1 MRNHPLGLIIRADA
15 SPYIGTGH
23 IMRCLALAQWAQA
36 EDIKATLIS
45 RVSVAWVI
53 EKIHQAGIDFRI
65 IAGEPPSEEDPLE
78 LLEQIGI
85 EESGGWVILDG
96 YHFGPDCQKKVRAT
110 GHRLLVIDDYMHQ
123 PEYSCDVLLNQNIGA
138 DDFAYTGDIGQKLLG
153 PRYTLLRPEFATA
166 RERARHRVLS
176 EKVCNVLLTLGGGDF
191 SDHLGKVADCFAIP
205 ELASCILR
213 VIAGAMP
220 HDRIRDLLRS
230 CPAKI
235 EILSRV
241 DDMPALLLDTD
252 LCVTAGGSTCWE
264 LCCLGVPFLTLEIAK
279 NQHFVVS
286 GLRESLVTE
295 MFEPQNF
302 AKALQSQCMR
312 QRLAL
317 SGKQLVD
324 GNGVQE
330 VLKQIYAQF

>member
-85 EESGGWVILDG
+85 EKSGGWVILDG

-123 PEYSCDVLLNQNIGA
+123 PEYSCDILLNQNIGA

-153 PRYTLLRPEFATA
+153 PRYTLLRPEFAIA

-264 LCCLGVPFLTLEIAK
+264 LCCLGVPFLTLEVAENQSVVIKEMMNRNIALPLSVNNFK
-279 NQHFVVS
+279 TFLFNFN
-286 GLRESLVTE
+286 LRHENAMCNMSI
-295 MFEPQNF
+295 
-302 AKALQSQCMR
+302 
-312 QRLAL
+312 
-317 SGKQLVD
+317 VD
-324 GNGVQE
+324 GEGPKL
-330 VLKQIYAQF
+330 VLNAASTI

>member
-264 LCCLGVPFLTLEIAK
+264 LCCLGVPFLP
-279 NQHFVVS
+279 
-286 GLRESLVTE
+286 LV
-295 MFEPQNF
+295 
-302 AKALQSQCMR
+302 
-312 QRLAL
+312 
-317 SGKQLVD
+317 LVD
-324 GNGVQE
+324 NQRDIVKNLEAQKVTSRFSKSIFQAWLSDSSQRQAASQAGVRLVQGDGASC
-330 VLKQIYAQF
+330 VLAHIKV

>member
-123 PEYSCDVLLNQNIGA
+123 PEYSCDILLNQNIGA

-264 LCCLGVPFLTLEIAK
+264 LCCLGVPFLTLEVAENQSVVIKEMMNRNIALPLSVNNFK
-279 NQHFVVS
+279 TFLFNFN
-286 GLRESLVTE
+286 LRHENA
-295 MFEPQNF
+295 MCN
-302 AKALQSQCMR
+302 MR
-312 QRLAL
+312 I
-317 SGKQLVD
+317 VD
-324 GNGVQE
+324 GEGPKL
-330 VLKQIYAQF
+330 VLNAASTI